1 MLHKSEWQRLI
12 GEIIRGI
19 WSFGNHIVIMI
30 VVSGMTLWYITR
42 PVFILVGHCWHIVVP
57 LSCFI
62 LDKDLKTEWPGSAIH
77 RNRQEQD
84 NIGMEEVMG
93 EDKNSHHRQVVF
105 TTSAAVENREFNQ
118 TLPN

>member
-1 MLHKSEWQRLI
+1 
-12 GEIIRGI
+12 
-19 WSFGNHIVIMI
+19 MI
-30 VVSGMTLWYITR
+30 VVSGITLWYITR

-93 EDKNSHHRQVVF
+93 EDENSHHRQVVFTGEDKNSHHRQVVF
-105 TTSAAVENREFNQ
+105 TTSADVENREFNQ
-118 TLPN
+118 TLPT